1 MDEQFYRERLKTVR
15 YLAQMADPFTRIRL
29 LDLAFH
35 YEGCV
40 IAKSKGQE
48 PKERLPSSPRLPPNP
63 WHESQ
68 GHGF

>member
-29 LDLAFH
+29 LDLAIH

-40 IAKSKGQE
+40 IARSKGQE
-48 PKERLPSSPRLPPNP
+48 TKGAIAIRAKIAA
-63 WHESQ
+63 
-68 GHGF
+68 